1 MGVILGFIILGGI
14 IFFSLLYYIVRGAV
28 EDGTLNALIKYES
41 IKNHQN
47 KSGHDEL

>member
-1 MGVILGFIILGGI
+1 MSQILGFIILGGI
-14 IFFSLLYYIVRGAV
+14 LFFSILYYIVRGAA

-47 KSGHDEL
+47 KGRDDKS